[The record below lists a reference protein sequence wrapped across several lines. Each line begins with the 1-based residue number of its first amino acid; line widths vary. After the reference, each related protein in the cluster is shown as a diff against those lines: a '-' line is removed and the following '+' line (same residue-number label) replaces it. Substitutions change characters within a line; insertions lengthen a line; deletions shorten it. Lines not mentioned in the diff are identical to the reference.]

1 MLEEIPVVFHNGSNY
16 DCCFIIKELAG
27 EPEGQFGCLGLT
39 TEKYLKFPLPID
51 KEIGKCKTRT
61 YKIKFID
68 SVGFISHL
76 LSCLADNFVERL
88 RKDKYENHK
97 SDLEYK
103 TVKEAHWYS
112 NV

>member
-16 DCCFIIKELAG
+16 DCCFIIKEF
-27 EPEGQFGCLGLT
+27 ECLGLT

-76 LSCLADNFVERL
+76 LSCLADNFAERL
-88 RKDKYENHK
+88 HKGKYENHK